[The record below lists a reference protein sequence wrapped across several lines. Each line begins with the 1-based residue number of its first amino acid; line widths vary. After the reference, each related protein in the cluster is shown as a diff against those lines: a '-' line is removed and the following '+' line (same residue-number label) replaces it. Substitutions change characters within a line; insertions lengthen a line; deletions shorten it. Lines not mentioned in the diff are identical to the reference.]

1 MSVVQCP
8 GGSAFF
14 IAESTRARQ
23 MGQRDLPRWQ
33 AQLGDVE
40 PCPDVE
46 DIPDSR
52 QTVQSQFAD
61 EDVPRHRQWL
71 G

>member
-1 MSVVQCP
+1 MFVVPCS
-8 GGSAFF
+8 GGPAFYA
-14 IAESTRARQ
+14 AESVRARQ
-23 MGQRDLPRWQ
+23 MGQRELPRWQ
-33 AQLGDVE
+33 AQLGDLD

-52 QTVQSQFAD
+52 QSVQSQFSD
-61 EDVPRHRQWL
+61 TGYGRQWM

>member
-1 MSVVQCP
+1 MSIVPCS
-8 GGSAFF
+8 GGSAFHA
-14 IAESTRARQ
+14 AESRRARQ

-33 AQLGDVE
+33 AQFGDLE
-40 PCPDVE
+40 PCPDAE

-52 QTVQSQFAD
+52 QSVQSQFSD
-61 EDVPRHRQWL
+61 EGIPRHRQWL

>member
-1 MSVVQCP
+1 MSAVHSP
-8 GGSAFF
+8 GGSAFS
-14 IAESTRARQ
+14 IAEGARARQ
-23 MGQRDLPRWQ
+23 MGQRELPRRQ
-33 AQLGDVE
+33 AQLGDFE

-52 QTVQSQFAD
+52 QAAQSQFSD

>member
-1 MSVVQCP
+1 MFFVQS
-8 GGSAFF
+8 SAGPAFYA
-14 IAESTRARQ
+14 AEGARARQ
-23 MGQRDLPRWQ
+23 MGHRDLPRWQ
-33 AQLGDVE
+33 AQLGDLE

-52 QTVQSQFAD
+52 QAVQSQFSDAGAG
-61 EDVPRHRQWL
+61 RQWL

>member
-1 MSVVQCP
+1 
-8 GGSAFF
+8 
-14 IAESTRARQ
+14 

-33 AQLGDVE
+33 AQLGDLD

-52 QTVQSQFAD
+52 QSVQSQFSDAGYG
-61 EDVPRHRQWL
+61 RQWL